1 LNIINLAKKKKPAV
15 GGKRKTGV
23 AILQAAEGAGKVA

>member
-1 LNIINLAKKKKPAV
+1 MKKPAV
-15 GGKRKTGV
+15 GGKRKIGV

>member
-1 LNIINLAKKKKPAV
+1 MLINDPIIKKPAV
-15 GGKRKTGV
+15 GGKRKIGV